1 MIEIRPSCS
10 YAVSVANPVAAVSDW
25 DIDAVP
31 LARLVRVTAP
41 PAGQPAHP
49 GAYVYYLFFLN
60 TF

>member
-31 LARLVRVTAP
+31 LA